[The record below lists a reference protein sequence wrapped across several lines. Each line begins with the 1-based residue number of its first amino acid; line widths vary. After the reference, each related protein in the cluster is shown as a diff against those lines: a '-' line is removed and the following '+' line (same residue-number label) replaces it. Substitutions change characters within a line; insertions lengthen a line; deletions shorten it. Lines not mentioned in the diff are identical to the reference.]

1 MPIKNKNK
9 IPKKELE
16 EVCKRIVFLNNTI
29 TYIGEEL
36 KEIENKLRALSNCQK
51 NLSN

>member
-1 MPIKNKNK
+1 MPDKNKNK

-16 EVCKRIVFLNNTI
+16 EVCKRIVFLNNMI

-36 KEIENKLRALSNCQK
+36 KEIENKLKALLNHPK
-51 NLSN
+51 NLLN